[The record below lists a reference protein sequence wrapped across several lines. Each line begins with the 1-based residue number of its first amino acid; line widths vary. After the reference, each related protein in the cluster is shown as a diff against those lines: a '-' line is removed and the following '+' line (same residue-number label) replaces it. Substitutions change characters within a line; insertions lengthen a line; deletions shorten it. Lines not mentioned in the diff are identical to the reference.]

1 MRFIKAYIDG
11 YGKFHNLDFVFEP
24 GFNLFFGPN
33 EAGKTTMMSFLRTIF
48 FGFPGKK
55 SASDCSYTI
64 LFKACL
70 LLKHAQTKRCSDN
83 TICVYSMCIS

>member
-11 YGKFHNLDFVFEP
+11 YGKFHNLDFIFEP

-48 FGFPGKK
+48 FGCSPFPPECVGLQLYNSFQDMSPIKT
-55 SASDCSYTI
+55 CSNET
-64 LFKACL
+64 LF
-70 LLKHAQTKRCSDN
+70 
-83 TICVYSMCIS
+83 